1 MGLYC
6 RQNSPPAFTK
16 CLLWAQGCAQP
27 WGHKAALGAHLR
39 FKELRASQRRPHA
52 DSRLLVTAGAQGGA
66 VILQQRKNK
75 QPGSLLGG
83 VAGRTSPC
91 SGVAGLAFCNP
102 SLNVSPT
109 AVAALWY
116 KRKNSKAPFSFI
128 FYLKIW
134 KYAKCGCVMSALCPV
149 GSRGRQV
156 NGPMGR
162 RAPVGEAGGNRHFG
176 CSLFPIARIWALV
189 GPFLSHCP
197 SSREDGPSGSPKP
210 KKCPELGDQC
220 QAGAG
225 GAAVRSHLP
234 QDSGAVSVASL
245 CPSLSPLKL

>member
-27 WGHKAALGAHLR
+27 WGHKAALGAHVR

-52 DSRLLVTAGAQGGA
+52 DGRLRITAGAQGGA
-66 VILQQRKNK
+66 VILQKRKNK

-91 SGVAGLAFCNP
+91 SGVAGLAFCNL

-116 KRKNSKAPFSFI
+116 KRKNGKAPFSFFFDFLFKNLEI
-128 FYLKIW
+128 CPMW
-134 KYAKCGCVMSALCPV
+134 LCYVSSLP
-149 GSRGRQV
+149 RWL
-156 NGPMGR
+156 PWP
-162 RAPVGEAGGNRHFG
+162 AGEWPHGEESTGG
-176 CSLFPIARIWALV
+176 
-189 GPFLSHCP
+189 
-197 SSREDGPSGSPKP
+197 
-210 KKCPELGDQC
+210 
-220 QAGAG
+220 
-225 GAAVRSHLP
+225 
-234 QDSGAVSVASL
+234 
-245 CPSLSPLKL
+245 